1 VLPILASLFSTIF
14 AMSDDFPSLD
24 GALLQRLNA
33 LGVRSADVEERF
45 VRGSGPGGQ
54 KINKTSSTV
63 WLRHGPTGVEV
74 RCQRERSQ
82 ADNRV
87 TAWAELAERIEARR
101 RLAAAVVEQ
110 AREKE
115 RRRKRQKSR
124 GQKARMIES
133 KKHRAGHKA
142 LRGRVASDD

>member
-1 VLPILASLFSTIF
+1 
-14 AMSDDFPSLD
+14 MSDDFPSLD